1 MGVEGTKKAGA
12 TRIRKPIEVFAH
24 ATTERQCELIKG
36 DPRYANVICRCEHV
50 TEAEIVQSIHRP
62 YGATTVDG
70 VKLRTSAGFG
80 RCHGGFCMPRV
91 MDILA
96 RELGKD
102 LNDITKSGEE
112 SWILANKTKEAAK

>member
-1 MGVEGTKKAGA
+1 
-12 TRIRKPIEVFAH
+12 
-24 ATTERQCELIKG
+24 
-36 DPRYANVICRCEHV
+36 
-50 TEAEIVQSIHRP
+50 
-62 YGATTVDG
+62 
-70 VKLRTSAGFG
+70 
-80 RCHGGFCMPRV
+80 MPRV